1 MKGACD
7 MGRDVSKVRCGLS
20 CSECAVRNCFRRNAK
35 YPAFCI
41 TERFR
46 DAAAKT
52 KELYGSDGIDAKL
65 ARAAA
70 EIEGEYYG
78 RLTRLEETIRFAQ
91 KLGVKK
97 LGIAACVGL
106 LDEASKYA
114 KIVRTAGIETRTVIC
129 KVGGIDKLE
138 IGLADNLKICP
149 GCNESCCNPVL
160 QAQVLNEWGADLN
173 VVFGLCVGHDAIFS
187 RNSSAPAVVFMVKDR
202 VLAHNPVAAIYTSHF
217 YYKRVNDQAT
227 FPTAA
232 REWDRAL
239 LERDTVIKA
248 SDRER
253 DEKLRYLAL
262 AERYGSPAKVRAALK
277 KSGDWPLPRAKRPDG
292 TPAEQTAPAPAGA
305 AE

>member
-1 MKGACD
+1 M
-7 MGRDVSKVRCGLS
+7 SKPVTAKACGLS
-20 CSECAVRNCFRRNAK
+20 CSECAVRNCFRRGAK

-41 TERFR
+41 TERFA
-46 DAAAKT
+46 DAAKRT
-52 KELYGSDGIDAKL
+52 KELYGSDGVDAKL

-106 LDEASKYA
+106 LDEASEYA
-114 KIVRTAGIETRTVIC
+114 KIVRSAGIRTRTVIC

-160 QAQVLNEWGADLN
+160 QARVLNEWGADLN

-217 YYKRVNDQAT
+217 YYKRVKDAST
-227 FPTAA
+227 FPPPA

-239 LERDTVIKA
+239 LERDTTITA
-248 SDRER
+248 ADRAR
-253 DEKLRYLAL
+253 DEKIRYLEL
-262 AERYGSPAKVRAALK
+262 AEKYGDPAALRK
-277 KSGDWPLPRAKRPDG
+277 ALEKSGDYPLPRAKRADG
-292 TPAEQTAPAPAGA
+292 TPAAQTAPAPSKSRKGK
-305 AE
+305 

>member
-1 MKGACD
+1 MSDPKPLKAEC
-7 MGRDVSKVRCGLS
+7 CS
-20 CSECAVRNCFRRNAK
+20 CSECSVRNCFRRTAK
-35 YPAFCI
+35 YPTFCL
-41 TERFR
+41 TERFA

-52 KELYGSDGIDAKL
+52 KELYLSDGVDAKL

-78 RLTRLEETIRFAQ
+78 TLTRLEETIRFAQ

-97 LGIAACVGL
+97 LGIASCVGL

-138 IGLADNLKICP
+138 IGLAENLKICP

-187 RNSSAPAVVFMVKDR
+187 RHSSAPAIVFMVKDR
-202 VLAHNPVAAIYTSHF
+202 VLAHNPIAAIYTSHF
-217 YYKRVNDQAT
+217 YYRRVNDQAT
-227 FPTAA
+227 FPPPL
-232 REWDRAL
+232 REWDRKVYGRNTTITK
-239 LERDTVIKA
+239 E
-248 SDRER
+248 DREL
-253 DEKLRYLAL
+253 DEKLRYLEL
-262 AERYGSPAKVRAALK
+262 AAKYGDPKKLKAAL
-277 KSGDWPLPRAKRPDG
+277 SARPEAAGGKRKTTGKTRKTKG
-292 TPAEQTAPAPAGA
+292 TRQ
-305 AE
+305 